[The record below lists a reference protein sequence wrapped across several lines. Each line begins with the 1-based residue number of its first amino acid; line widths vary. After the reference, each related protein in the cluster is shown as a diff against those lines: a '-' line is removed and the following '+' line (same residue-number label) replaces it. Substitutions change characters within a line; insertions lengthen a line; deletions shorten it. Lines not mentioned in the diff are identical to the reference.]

1 MSDILTAR
9 EINDLLLA
17 TLDDYG
23 PPTFTQQAQEL
34 QRYEFM
40 SFLLKEDRM
49 LFDSGIGIKRTIMT
63 DYDDVASWVGMH
75 ESTDV
80 NIIDHLQQLDVTW
93 KHIRTH
99 WGFDVKE
106 TFMNKGKAL
115 IANVIEPRR
124 SGAIIA
130 MAAKLEN
137 AAWDYPSTLTAAT
150 TKEMFGIPYY
160 VVHNSGNGGDFNG
173 SLPGS
178 HTSVAGIDSD
188 IYTTYRNYT
197 DDWATINVTDWLH
210 KARLAHLKTQF
221 VSPVTADDFRGE
233 IGQRFRIYTN
243 ASNLASVWKLADD
256 QNENIGWDFGKMDNQ
271 TTFKGNAFRYVPK
284 LDSGNISSNLPT
296 NPFYFIDRG
305 SFIFAALSQDYMRQ
319 TEAMNSRNQPDS
331 FVTYINASLQLLCII
346 RRHNAVIGYVA

>member
-1 MSDILTAR
+1 MADILTAR

-40 SFLLKEDRM
+40 SFLLNEDRM

-63 DYDDVASWVGMH
+63 SYEDVASWVGMH
-75 ESTDV
+75 EATDV
-80 NIIDHLQQLDVTW
+80 SISDHLQQLDVAW

-130 MAAKLEN
+130 LAGKLES
-137 AAWDYPSTLTAAT
+137 AAWDFPSTTTEAT
-150 TKEMFGIPYY
+150 TKEMYGIPYY
-160 VVHNSGNGGDFNG
+160 VCHVTGSSGGFNGGAPSG
-173 SLPGS
+173 
-178 HTSVAGIDSD
+178 HTTVAGVNP
-188 IYTTYRNYT
+188 TTYPTYQNWTDNYADYT
-197 DDWATINVTDWLH
+197 PDDWLDV
-210 KARLAHLKTQF
+210 AREAHLKTQF
-221 VSPVTADDFRGE
+221 VSPVTLDDFRGDT
-233 IGQRFRIYTN
+233 GQRFRIYTN
-243 ASNLASVWKLADD
+243 DVGMKGIWRMADQQNQNL
-256 QNENIGWDFGKMDNQ
+256 GWDFGKMDNQ

-284 LDSGNISSNLPT
+284 LDSGNVSANLPT

-319 TEAMNSRNQPDS
+319 TEAMNSRSQPDS
-331 FVTYINASLQLLCII
+331 FVTYINASLQLLCVI
-346 RRHNAVIGYVA
+346 RRHNAVLANA